1 MAGCM
6 ALREDGFLA
15 ALQWCDP
22 RPGETFIDLGS
33 GTGKAVLAAAATIA
47 GTFTSTLTLTFR
59 LTCCCRHCRH
69 SPAASDIPRRA
80 MRDGE
85 VGVGLMRDVQVGAMR
100 DVE

>member
-1 MAGCM
+1 MVGREGTDTCTQHVHVHVQPRSEAWHGMAGCM

-47 GTFTSTLTLTFR
+47 LES
-59 LTCCCRHCRH
+59 
-69 SPAASDIPRRA
+69 AI
-80 MRDGE
+80 
-85 VGVGLMRDVQVGAMR
+85 GVRIVRELHVA
-100 DVE
+100 